1 MDRDTRIL
9 SHSKGYSPKIESRKP
24 QNSDGRNGDIAV
36 GNIRGGVKLFVK
48 IGNQWHTFS
57 PDRETAIP
65 TYKINSMLIDRTYYA
80 NSTSAAELADILG
93 TLISDLERLGLI
105 KLIKF
110 QENNYVS
117 KYKSIKNWSNKE
129 INSR

>member
-9 SHSKGYSPKIESRKP
+9 SHSKGYSPKIVSRKP
-24 QNSDGRNGDIAV
+24 YNSYGRNGDIAV

-110 QENNYVS
+110 
-117 KYKSIKNWSNKE
+117 
-129 INSR
+129 